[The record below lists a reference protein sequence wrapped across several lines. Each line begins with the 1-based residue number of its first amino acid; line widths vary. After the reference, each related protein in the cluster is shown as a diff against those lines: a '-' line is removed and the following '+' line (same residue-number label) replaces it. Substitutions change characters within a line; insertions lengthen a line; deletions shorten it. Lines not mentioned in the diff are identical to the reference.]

1 MSPKIWNAYPLDIVT
16 RADGKAVILIA
27 SNATPEAVAEEVR
40 RQTFAGI
47 LLAHVLCE
55 KPALTPALAGGARV
69 AAFVL
74 AAHAPLLEYGTQL
87 VINGQLIPVTA
98 LDEDEPEQCGHGFA
112 EHCPEGCN

>member
-1 MSPKIWNAYPLDIVT
+1 MPKIWNAYPLDFVT
-16 RADGKAVILIA
+16 RADSKAIILIA

-47 LLAHVLCE
+47 SLAHVLCE
-55 KPALTPALAGGARV
+55 KPALI

-74 AAHAPLLEYGTQL
+74 AAHTQLLEYGTQL
-87 VINGQLIPVTA
+87 VVNEQLIPVPA
-98 LDEDEPEQCGHGFA
+98 LDEDEPEQCRHGFA

>member
-1 MSPKIWNAYPLDIVT
+1 MPKIWNAYPLDIVT
-16 RADGKAVILIA
+16 RTDGKAVMLIA

-40 RQTFAGI
+40 RQTFAGLSLI
-47 LLAHVLCE
+47 HVVCE
-55 KPALTPALAGGARV
+55 KPALI

-87 VINGQLIPVTA
+87 VVNGQLVPVTA
-98 LDEDEPEQCGHGFA
+98 LDEDESEQCRHGFA